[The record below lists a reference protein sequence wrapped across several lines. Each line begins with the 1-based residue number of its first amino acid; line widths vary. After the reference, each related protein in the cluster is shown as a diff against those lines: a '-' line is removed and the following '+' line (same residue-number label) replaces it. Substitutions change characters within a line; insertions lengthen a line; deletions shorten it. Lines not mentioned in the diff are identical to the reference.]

1 MKMKESKRKS
11 LIFFTLLEVVI
22 ALSIL
27 SLGISGILYYM
38 SSSLDRSEK
47 NMETVDWNHDLI
59 QAAEYLLLCGPEA
72 DLDESWLSGENRIV
86 YEYLPYQDEETE
98 RTGLS
103 AEPVGLHLETLKITL
118 YKEDGFEADS
128 LSVETFCED
137 NTRYAG
143 GK

>member
-59 QAAEYLLLCGPEA
+59 QAA
-72 DLDESWLSGENRIV
+72 
-86 YEYLPYQDEETE
+86 
-98 RTGLS
+98 
-103 AEPVGLHLETLKITL
+103 
-118 YKEDGFEADS
+118 
-128 LSVETFCED
+128 
-137 NTRYAG
+137 
-143 GK
+143 